1 VDDAISRP
9 APAEAVLATADDRPL
24 APVAPD
30 YPDGLPTP
38 RRYWAIATIW
48 LAIAMSVL
56 DGAIANVAL
65 PTIARDL
72 NAAPGTSIWIVNAY
86 QLAITVALLPLA
98 SLGDKLGYRR
108 VYMAGL
114 AVFTLGSLACAL
126 SRDLTTLA
134 AARVLQGLGAAGV
147 MSLNSALVRI
157 AYPSRMLGRGIGMN
171 AVVVSVAAVIGPTL
185 ASAILAVAPW
195 PWLFAVNVPVGVLAL
210 AVAAFALPRTKGTGA
225 KLDFISAGLNAVAFG
240 GVILGAESL
249 AREGLGSGLVKL
261 AIGVAAGA
269 VLVRRQLPLAA
280 PLLPLDLLR
289 IGLFRLSILTSIVSF
304 AAQMLAFVALPFYLQ
319 GVLGRSVV
327 ETGFLM
333 TPWPLAVG
341 VAAPIAGRLADRYP
355 VGILGGFGLAV
366 LAVGLT
372 LMATLPGQASNFD
385 VAWRMA
391 VCGLGFGFFQSPNNR
406 AIVSS
411 APRSRSGAAGGMLAT
426 GRLLGQTS
434 GAVVMAVLFHLA
446 VGRPTATALAIAA
459 AVAAVAACVSLL
471 RLRAP
476 SQG

>member
-1 VDDAISRP
+1 
-9 APAEAVLATADDRPL
+9 
-24 APVAPD
+24 
-30 YPDGLPTP
+30 
-38 RRYWAIATIW
+38 
-48 LAIAMSVL
+48 
-56 DGAIANVAL
+56 
-65 PTIARDL
+65 
-72 NAAPGTSIWIVNAY
+72 
-86 QLAITVALLPLA
+86 
-98 SLGDKLGYRR
+98 
-108 VYMAGL
+108 
-114 AVFTLGSLACAL
+114 
-126 SRDLTTLA
+126 
-134 AARVLQGLGAAGV
+134 
-147 MSLNSALVRI
+147 
-157 AYPSRMLGRGIGMN
+157 
-171 AVVVSVAAVIGPTL
+171 
-185 ASAILAVAPW
+185 
-195 PWLFAVNVPVGVLAL
+195 
-210 AVAAFALPRTKGTGA
+210 
-225 KLDFISAGLNAVAFG
+225 
-240 GVILGAESL
+240 
-249 AREGLGSGLVKL
+249 
-261 AIGVAAGA
+261 
-269 VLVRRQLPLAA
+269 
-280 PLLPLDLLR
+280 LLPLDLLR
-289 IGLFRLSILTSIVSF
+289 DGLFRLSILTSIVSF

-355 VGILGGFGLAV
+355 VGLLAGCGLAV

-372 LMATLPGQASNFD
+372 LMATLPAQASNLD

-476 SQG
+476 SQA